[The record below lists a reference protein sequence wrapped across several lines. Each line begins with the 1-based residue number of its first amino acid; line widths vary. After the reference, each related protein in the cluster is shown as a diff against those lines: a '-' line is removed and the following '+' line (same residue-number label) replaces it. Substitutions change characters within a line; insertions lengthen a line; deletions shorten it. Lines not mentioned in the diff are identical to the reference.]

1 MGFLVLGLGLPLL
14 GLLLRLAAKLRLAIP
29 LLYALIAPTVF
40 HSWFYAHHTLA
51 TGIGC
56 SLFGL
61 AALSWGITLAGKVRE
76 LAEEYREEQAAM
88 ELLARRVRQARAN
101 GDLSVSTEGLWR

>member
-1 MGFLVLGLGLPLL
+1 MGFLVLSLSLPLL

-51 TGIGC
+51 TGIGY

-76 LAEEYREEQAAM
+76 LVEDYREEQAAM
-88 ELLARRVRQARAN
+88 DLLAHRVRHPREN
-101 GDLSVSTEGLWR
+101 GEVTISTAGLWR

>member
-1 MGFLVLGLGLPLL
+1 MGFLVLSLGLPLL

-51 TGIGC
+51 
-56 SLFGL
+56 
-61 AALSWGITLAGKVRE
+61 GKVRE
-76 LAEEYREEQAAM
+76 LAEDYREEQTAM
-88 ELLARRVRQARAN
+88 ELLAHRVRQARAN

>member
-1 MGFLVLGLGLPLL
+1 MGFLVLSLGLPLL

-51 TGIGC
+51 TGIGYG
-56 SLFGL
+56 LFGL
-61 AALSWGITLAGKVRE
+61 AALSWVITLAGKVRE
-76 LAEEYREEQAAM
+76 LAEDYQEEQAAM
-88 ELLARRVRQARAN
+88 ELLAHRVRQARAN

>member
-1 MGFLVLGLGLPLL
+1 MEFLVLSLSLPLL

-51 TGIGC
+51 TGIGYG
-56 SLFGL
+56 LFGL

-76 LAEEYREEQAAM
+76 LVEDYREEQAAM
-88 ELLARRVRQARAN
+88 DLLAHRVRQAREN
-101 GDLSVSTEGLWR
+101 GEVTISTAGLWR

>member
-1 MGFLVLGLGLPLL
+1 MEFLVLSLSLPLL

-76 LAEEYREEQAAM
+76 LVEDYREEQAAM
-88 ELLARRVRQARAN
+88 DLLAHRVRQAREN
-101 GDLSVSTEGLWR
+101 GEVTISSGR